1 MAKVNLKRL
10 NGLRIPCW
18 RKKKKSRFSEV
29 GVCCC
34 WKTQPETKGLD
45 NATIAIFR
53 CHIADHTNIQAPGNK
68 NNSTDQLN
76 HHEVRMQLFS
86 DRYRRRLRHG
96 FSITLNQ
103 VSLTSKDSG
112 PINQF
117 FLLLLGHTINK
128 HPLLFL
134 WRRVEIK
141 THLHRC
147 SSMSRLLLTCPPAA
161 SSCSPGS
168 GSNKSLLPGVSPSCC
183 QTRLYRTEGKQI
195 NEPKTVKG

>member
-10 NGLRIPCW
+10 DGLRIPCW
-18 RKKKKSRFSEV
+18 GKKKKNRFSEV

-34 WKTQPETKGLD
+34 WKTWPKTKGLD

-53 CHIADHTNIQAPGNK
+53 CHTADHTNLQAPGNK

-86 DRYRRRLRHG
+86 DRYCRRLHHG
-96 FSITLNQ
+96 FSITPNQ
-103 VSLTSKDSG
+103 VSLTSKDSD

-134 WRRVEIK
+134 WSRVEKKPIS
-141 THLHRC
+141 TDAPPCPVC
-147 SSMSRLLLTCPPAA
+147 SSPVLQQPRHAALAMEAISLFCPECLHHAVRSVCIGPKA
-161 SSCSPGS
+161 
-168 GSNKSLLPGVSPSCC
+168 NK
-183 QTRLYRTEGKQI
+183 
-195 NEPKTVKG
+195 